1 MRKRRKSEADWVGWA
16 LHYLFGFVIG
26 AFLSFA
32 CLELLGP
39 RQFIEAGWHFLLFL
53 LGGALIAAGAFSYE
67 GDEEVMSE
75 YCKHFPPNMPRRS
88 RRSVLCSW
96 LSEITG
102 LLLIFYYLMTYGFPS
117 LASDLYQ

>member
-1 MRKRRKSEADWVGWA
+1 MGKRRNSEADWVGWV
-16 LHYLFGFVIG
+16 LQYIFGFVIG
-26 AFLSFA
+26 AFLSFV

-67 GDEEVMSE
+67 GDAEVMSD
-75 YCKHFPPNMPRRS
+75 YSRHFPPNVPRRS

-102 LLLIFYYLMTYGFPS
+102 LLLIFYYLGVYGFPS
-117 LASDLYQ
+117 LMADFYQ